1 METYHTFKV
10 FNEISVLMTHDNIEK
25 RVIHLVWKFAS
36 LILVLSTKNGVK
48 GLDFSNVFKNV

>member
-1 METYHTFKV
+1 
-10 FNEISVLMTHDNIEK
+10 MTHDNIEK

>member
-1 METYHTFKV
+1 
-10 FNEISVLMTHDNIEK
+10 MTHDNIEK

-36 LILVLSTKNGVK
+36 LILVLSTENGVK